1 LLGGLGTVHS
11 HRCTTAEDPGIEIR
25 SKHKLAAP
33 MHLKSYQI
41 DSKLLHTGI
50 ANFSASGLNR
60 DNDLIESAEAAEGLS
75 RLKRDRV
82 VNVSIKRSVHSV
94 RRLNVHPK

>member
-1 LLGGLGTVHS
+1 
-11 HRCTTAEDPGIEIR
+11 
-25 SKHKLAAP
+25 

-41 DSKLLHTGI
+41 DGKLLHTGI

-60 DNDLIESAEAAEGLS
+60 RDNDLIESAEAAVGLS

-82 VNVSIKRSVHSV
+82 VKRFDKTQRTQASGD
-94 RRLNVHPK
+94 

>member
-1 LLGGLGTVHS
+1 
-11 HRCTTAEDPGIEIR
+11 
-25 SKHKLAAP
+25 
-33 MHLKSYQI
+33 MHLKTYQI
-41 DSKLLHTGI
+41 DGKLLHTGI

-60 DNDLIESAEAAEGLS
+60 RDNDLIESAEAAVGLS

-94 RRLNVHPK
+94 RRLNVQPK